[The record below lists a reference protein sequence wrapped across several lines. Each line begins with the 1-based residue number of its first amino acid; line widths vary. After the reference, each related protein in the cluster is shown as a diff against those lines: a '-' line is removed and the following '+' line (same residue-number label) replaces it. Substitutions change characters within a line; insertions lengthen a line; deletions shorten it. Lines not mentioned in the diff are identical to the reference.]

1 LISTIESGIENI
13 QMFGNPILFL
23 FTKLNEILNGRT
35 TWSMNTYAILA
46 VIYHKQKVDIELI
59 TLGLLA
65 RT

>member
-1 LISTIESGIENI
+1 
-13 QMFGNPILFL
+13 MFGNPILFL